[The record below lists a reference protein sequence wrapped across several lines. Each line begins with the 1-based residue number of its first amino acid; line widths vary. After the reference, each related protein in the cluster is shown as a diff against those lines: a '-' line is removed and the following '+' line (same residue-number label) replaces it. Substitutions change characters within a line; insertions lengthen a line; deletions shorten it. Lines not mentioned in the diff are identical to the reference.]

1 MLWVFKSTIKIIN
14 QKCFPMST
22 TQLETRN
29 STLETDVKDLA
40 QDIVRRAMSG
50 GATAAECVIREG
62 DEFSTVVR
70 LGQVETLKESGSK
83 AVGVRVFYG
92 KRAASTYSSDFSRAG
107 IDRMLSSALELAKIT
122 SEDPYAGI
130 PDPSQFGSLSGDLD
144 LYFPDV
150 YSLPGAERI
159 SYARRTEKAALD
171 YDPRIKNSE
180 GGSFDAATGHKI
192 LANSRGFVGEYR
204 RSYCSIA
211 AVPIAQTENGN
222 MQRDYWFSVAR
233 SLGHLDSPEEVG
245 KIAAQRTLRRLG
257 ARKVK
262 TAHVPVVFD
271 PMVANSILD
280 HIFEGVNGDSVYR
293 GASFL
298 AGKLGQKIAGDSV
311 NVIDDGTMPGG
322 FGTSPFDGE
331 GVPTRRTVVI
341 ENGVL
346 KSYLLNTYTAKKLGL
361 QTTGNA
367 SRGLAGT
374 PGIGPGNYFLQPGTK
389 TPQAIIAGI
398 PEGLYVTEFLGHGAN
413 LVTGDY
419 SPGASGLWISGGE
432 LAYPV
437 EEITVAGN
445 LKEIFFNIS
454 EIGNDLEFRGAVACP
469 TIRIDGLTVGGE

>member
-1 MLWVFKSTIKIIN
+1 
-14 QKCFPMST
+14 MSS
-22 TQLETRN
+22 TQLET
-29 STLETDVKDLA
+29 SKSQLETDLRVLA
-40 QDIVRRAMSG
+40 QDIVRRAMAG
-50 GATAAECVIREG
+50 GATAAECVVREG
-62 DEFSTVVR
+62 DEFSTLVR

-83 AVGVRVFYG
+83 AIGLRVFHG
-92 KRAASTYSSDFSRAG
+92 QRAASTYSSDFSRDSL
-107 IDRMLSSALELAKIT
+107 DRMVKSALELAKIT

-130 PDPSQFGSLSGDLD
+130 PEPSQLGSLKGDLD
-144 LYFPDV
+144 LYSADV
-150 YSLPGAERI
+150 YSLPGEERI

-171 YDPRIKNSE
+171 YDARIKNSE
-180 GGSFDAATGHKI
+180 GGSFDAATGHKV
-192 LANSRGFVGEYR
+192 LANSHGFVGEYR

-211 AVPIAQTENGN
+211 AVPIAQSDSGA

-233 SLGHLDSPEEVG
+233 SLSRLESPEHVG
-245 KIAAQRTLRRLG
+245 QVAAQRTLRRLG

-262 TAHVPVVFD
+262 TAQVPIVLD

-298 AGKLGQKIAGDSV
+298 AGKVGQKIAADKV
-311 NVIDDGTMPGG
+311 NVIDDGTMSGG

-331 GVPTRRTVVI
+331 GIPTRRTVVI

-361 QTTGNA
+361 QTTANA

-374 PGIGPGNYFLQPGTK
+374 PGIGPGNYFLQPGAK
-389 TPQAIIAGI
+389 APKEIIAAI
-398 PEGLYVTEFLGHGAN
+398 PQGLYVTEFLGHGAN

-419 SPGASGLWISGGE
+419 SRGASGLWISGGE

-445 LKEIFFNIS
+445 LKEIFLNIS
-454 EIGNDLEFRGAVACP
+454 EIGNDLEFRGSVACP
-469 TIRIDGLTVGGE
+469 TIRIDCLTVGGE

>member
-1 MLWVFKSTIKIIN
+1 
-14 QKCFPMST
+14 
-22 TQLETRN
+22 
-29 STLETDVKDLA
+29 
-40 QDIVRRAMSG
+40 
-50 GATAAECVIREG
+50 
-62 DEFSTVVR
+62 
-70 LGQVETLKESGSK
+70 
-83 AVGVRVFYG
+83 
-92 KRAASTYSSDFSRAG
+92 
-107 IDRMLSSALELAKIT
+107 
-122 SEDPYAGI
+122 
-130 PDPSQFGSLSGDLD
+130 
-144 LYFPDV
+144 
-150 YSLPGAERI
+150 
-159 SYARRTEKAALD
+159 
-171 YDPRIKNSE
+171 
-180 GGSFDAATGHKI
+180 
-192 LANSRGFVGEYR
+192 
-204 RSYCSIA
+204 
-211 AVPIAQTENGN
+211 

-233 SLGHLDSPEEVG
+233 SLNRLESPEKVG
-245 KIAAQRTLRRLG
+245 TIAAQRTLRRLG

-262 TAHVPVVFD
+262 TAQVPVIFD
-271 PMVANSILD
+271 PMVASSILE

-311 NVIDDGTMPGG
+311 NVVDDGTMPGG

-346 KSYLLNTYTAKKLGL
+346 KSYLLNSYSARKLGL
-361 QTTGNA
+361 ETTANA

-374 PGIGPGNYFLQPGTK
+374 PGIGPGNYFLQPGMK

-419 SPGASGLWISGGE
+419 SRGASGLWISGGE